1 MGDGFEIA
9 LSQQRGSVNASENQP
24 SGLEL
29 RMPGRFRG
37 EIKKEEKKSNAEALR
52 SRAQGEGT
60 LM

>member
-1 MGDGFEIA
+1 VGDGFEIA

-37 EIKKEEKKSNAEALR
+37 EIKK
-52 SRAQGEGT
+52 
-60 LM
+60 